1 MFRSLGNH
9 PLKQDAVLM
18 KETHNQSEFADEML
32 VNLIEVFRKI
42 GQMPE
47 ELQRKRTEEVLH
59 TAMHN
64 MLQKEEGLAQFDAV
78 FSSAPM
84 GLFFC
89 DKSLCFIRLNQSL
102 GVMIGLPAEAQI
114 GKHFREIMPDIQGM
128 DELIPALEHV
138 ITTGDPLLN
147 FETPTI
153 MSARPGERRFW
164 TINFFPVRIGEEV
177 IGLGATVLDIT
188 DRKEVEQQ
196 LEYQANYDA
205 LTGLP
210 NRVLMTDRLSQTL
223 IYANRSRRIVA
234 VLLLDLDRF
243 KVINESLGHSEGD
256 ELLRMVAER
265 LNGCVRPGDTVSRL
279 GGDEFMLILAEIA
292 EVNDIG
298 LVTKRIRD
306 RMAEPF
312 SLAGHQLR
320 VTASIGISL
329 YPRDGCSVSALVR
342 NADLAMYRAKEKGGD
357 TFCFFA
363 PEMNLRIQGALE
375 LEADLRLA
383 LELRE
388 FLLHFQP
395 VVEIATGRIVGCEAL
410 VRWHNPRRGMVAPGD
425 FIPLAEET
433 GLIVPLG
440 AWVLREACSQAKAWQ
455 NEGLPPIKVAVNFSA
470 RQFRQIDLID
480 EVQAAL
486 AEANLAPGM
495 LELEL
500 TESMIMH
507 DPDGA
512 AETMHQLKKLGVGL
526 SLDDFGTGYSSLNY
540 LRRFPVDYLKID
552 RSFITDVASD
562 PSGAAVATSIVA
574 IAHRLGIGAVA
585 EGVETWGQLDFLANC
600 GCNAFQGFL
609 FSKPLPPKEF
619 ACLLYE
625 GRSLVRD

>member
-1 MFRSLGNH
+1 
-9 PLKQDAVLM
+9 
-18 KETHNQSEFADEML
+18 
-32 VNLIEVFRKI
+32 
-42 GQMPE
+42 
-47 ELQRKRTEEVLH
+47 
-59 TAMHN
+59 
-64 MLQKEEGLAQFDAV
+64 
-78 FSSAPM
+78 
-84 GLFFC
+84 
-89 DKSLCFIRLNQSL
+89 
-102 GVMIGLPAEAQI
+102 
-114 GKHFREIMPDIQGM
+114 
-128 DELIPALEHV
+128 
-138 ITTGDPLLN
+138 
-147 FETPTI
+147 
-153 MSARPGERRFW
+153 
-164 TINFFPVRIGEEV
+164 
-177 IGLGATVLDIT
+177 
-188 DRKEVEQQ
+188 
-196 LEYQANYDA
+196 
-205 LTGLP
+205 
-210 NRVLMTDRLSQTL
+210 
-223 IYANRSRRIVA
+223 
-234 VLLLDLDRF
+234 
-243 KVINESLGHSEGD
+243 
-256 ELLRMVAER
+256 
-265 LNGCVRPGDTVSRL
+265 
-279 GGDEFMLILAEIA
+279 
-292 EVNDIG
+292 
-298 LVTKRIRD
+298 
-306 RMAEPF
+306 
-312 SLAGHQLR
+312 
-320 VTASIGISL
+320 
-329 YPRDGCSVSALVR
+329 LVR